1 MWPLSLFLIQW
12 LMDWSMIK
20 SKLIY
25 KKNEYITLQINRM
38 TSFQMP
44 GNVLTKLCFAWWAI
58 PLHPALFCPIAQHA
72 IRVTI
77 ALHWSDFRTPS
88 YNYYGILLCHSSTHT
103 EAQSSITDDIWLCN
117 VNGIFIF
124 ASWIFGDFLNI
135 ILFANSMFDN
145 V

>member
-25 KKNEYITLQINRM
+25 KKKWIYHTANQLDDQLPNAWLCTDESLLRVMSNSTPPC
-38 TSFQMP
+38 T
-44 GNVLTKLCFAWWAI
+44 VLSHRPACHQGHHCI
-58 PLHPALFCPIAQHA
+58 EVISGHP
-72 IRVTI
+72 
-77 ALHWSDFRTPS
+77 PS
-88 YNYYGILLCHSSTHT
+88 YHYYAIFLCQSSTHT
-103 EAQSSITDDIWLCN
+103 EARSSITDDIWLCN